1 MKTSE
6 IALEYLRVILNWPA
20 LISVVVVYFI
30 ITQREAITRLIDR
43 IKQVN
48 FPGVG
53 IQTEYNSELPKEKSI
68 NLPSSISSGK
78 KDEDWQNKIAILD
91 KDFNNF
97 ILLSL
102 QSNKVILKNLLN
114 ALWRKPEF
122 GGFGSSPPSDFL
134 KKAQQLSNIA
144 PKAIEDLQY
153 IEETLSKVSKEFSRK
168 DITEAYIKSNIMI
181 DYFRGLLVRR

>member
-1 MKTSE
+1 MKTAE
-6 IALEYLRVILNWPA
+6 IALEYLRVILNWPP
-20 LISVVVVYFI
+20 LISVVVVYVI

-48 FPGVG
+48 FPGGG

-68 NLPSSISSGK
+68 NLSSSISSGGEDK
-78 KDEDWQNKIAILD
+78 DWQNKIAVLD

-97 ILLSL
+97 IFSTL
-102 QSNKVILKNLLN
+102 QSNKAILNNLLD

-122 GGFGSSPPSDFL
+122 GGFRMAPPNFL
-134 KKAQQLSNIA
+134 EKAKQLSSSIN
-144 PKAIEDLQY
+144 PRAIEDLKY
-153 IEETLSKVSKEFSRK
+153 IDETLSKAFSR
-168 DITEAYIKSNIMI
+168 ENVMRAYIKSSFLV